1 MDALSPGDPER
12 FGDHAIVGR
21 LGVGPRG
28 AVYLGRDSDDG
39 ELRAIKPL
47 TDESAD
53 DSETLDRLRS
63 VKRVSSSYVARV
75 FDVGVEDGTPYVVRE
90 HVEGRSL
97 AETVEADGPLTDDAL
112 ERVAVGVLTAL
123 TSAHLAGVTHR
134 GLTPHNVILG
144 ADGPRVTGRRWARS
158 RARPRWRCRGPR
170 RRGPSR
176 PTSCRSSSRP
186 RPGPSI
192 QPPVSGHQHRPS
204 PAAGVPP
211 ASSSIHMSL
220 TCASGRCCAMSF
232 GLPSFSPIRALSHPL
247 GVLSPG
253 SALDSPGSFA
263 NVKVAKILMRKPARG
278 S

>member
-112 ERVAVGVLTAL
+112 ERVAVGVPTAL

-144 ADGPRVTGRRWARS
+144 ADGPRVTGRRWAR
-158 RARPRWRCRGPR
+158 RARPRWRCSGPR

-176 PTSCRSSSRP
+176 PTSRPPEPKPTETQDRRSNPQSAGTNTATHLLQACH
-186 RPGPSI
+186 PGRRRS
-192 QPPVSGHQHRPS
+192 
-204 PAAGVPP
+204 
-211 ASSSIHMSL
+211 
-220 TCASGRCCAMSF
+220 TC
-232 GLPSFSPIRALSHPL
+232 P
-247 GVLSPG
+247 
-253 SALDSPGSFA
+253 
-263 NVKVAKILMRKPARG
+263 
-278 S
+278 